1 MFSHLN
7 GQNHKL
13 KVALEKDPHAN
24 WHRAAL
30 NRFTVKH
37 SQNNDELS
45 KLIKTIQSDA
55 AYPWPAGKN
64 PRGRERG
71 GPGEIKLEDR
81 ADTGGRGGVGGRKL
95 KRPLRAESEERQ
107 GRIGGGFGA
116 ETRGA
121 RLPYSD
127 SLVRPQSKEEG
138 EEMIE
143 MGKRLFDLVLRSDFP
158 KLDRRQ
164 KESLSKVVEKVLS
177 QRP

>member
-1 MFSHLN
+1 M
-7 GQNHKL
+7 
-13 KVALEKDPHAN
+13 
-24 WHRAAL
+24 
-30 NRFTVKH
+30 
-37 SQNNDELS
+37 
-45 KLIKTIQSDA
+45 
-55 AYPWPAGKN
+55 
-64 PRGRERG
+64 
-71 GPGEIKLEDR
+71 
-81 ADTGGRGGVGGRKL
+81 

-107 GRIGGGFGA
+107 GRIGGGCGA
-116 ETRGA
+116 ETTGA

-143 MGKRLFDLVLRSDFP
+143 MGNRFFDLVLRSDFP